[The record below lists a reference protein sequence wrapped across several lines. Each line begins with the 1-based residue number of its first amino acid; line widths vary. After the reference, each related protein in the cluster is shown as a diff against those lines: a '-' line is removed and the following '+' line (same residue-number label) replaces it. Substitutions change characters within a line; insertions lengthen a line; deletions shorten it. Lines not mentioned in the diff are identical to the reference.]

1 MMGSPKVNTI
11 LKISCPSD
19 CAKAKAFKVV
29 GTGPFS
35 EHSSMCRAA
44 VHTNAINDIEG
55 GMVEIK
61 VIAG

>member
-1 MMGSPKVNTI
+1 
-11 LKISCPSD
+11 
-19 CAKAKAFKVV
+19 
-29 GTGPFS
+29 
-35 EHSSMCRAA
+35 MCRAA